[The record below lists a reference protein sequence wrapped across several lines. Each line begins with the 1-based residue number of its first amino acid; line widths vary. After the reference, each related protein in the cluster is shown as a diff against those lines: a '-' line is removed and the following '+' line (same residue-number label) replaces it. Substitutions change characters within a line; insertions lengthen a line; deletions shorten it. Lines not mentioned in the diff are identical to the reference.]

1 MSAKSA
7 PPTQSAETE
16 VQETDFI
23 DAEFTAA
30 DFAATESVD
39 EAPEAE
45 TFPLIALDLQPTAA
59 LSVIEAQASDSHPAL
74 VYLARLAP
82 GSRRTMSEALTVIA
96 GKVSA
101 GHSTLWTLAWHELR
115 YQHTAALR
123 SVLAEQYAPATVNK
137 MLAALRGTLKE
148 CWRLGLVSAE
158 DFHRA
163 ADLPAVRG
171 SVLPRGR
178 ALSAGEL
185 RALLQICAQDRA
197 TAGRRDGALATTLY
211 GAGLRRSEAMALEV
225 RDYGVETGALTV
237 RSGKGRKDRMAYAPS
252 GCRAA
257 LEAWLSARGPEAGPL
272 FVPIN
277 KAGKLALRVMSD
289 QAVLYI
295 LRKRA
300 REAGLAAFS
309 PHDLRRTFIGDL
321 LDAGADIATVQQMA
335 GHANVQTTVRY
346 DRRGEGVKK
355 KVAELLHVPFGS

>member
-1 MSAKSA
+1 MDTKSELA
-7 PPTQSAETE
+7 AQLAEA
-16 VQETDFI
+16 DFI
-23 DAEFTAA
+23 DAEFTASDA
-30 DFAATESVD
+30 GDVQSGGD
-39 EAPEAE
+39 APRTQ
-45 TFPLIALDLQPTAA
+45 TFPLIALEPQLTAT
-59 LSVIEAQASDSHPAL
+59 LSVIEPTASDTHPAL

-82 GSRRTMSEALTVIA
+82 GSRRTMSEALSVIA
-96 GKVSA
+96 SKVSA
-101 GHSTLWTLAWHELR
+101 GRSTLWTLAWQDLR

-123 SVLAEQYAPATVNK
+123 SALAEQYAPATVNK

-185 RALLQICAQDRA
+185 RALLLICAQDK
-197 TAGRRDGALATTLY
+197 TVAGRRDGALVATLY
-211 GAGLRRSEAMALEV
+211 GAGLRRSEAVALEV

-257 LEAWLSARGPEAGPL
+257 LEAWLSVRGSDAGPL
-272 FVPIN
+272 FVAIN
-277 KAGKLALRVMSD
+277 KSGKRAQRVMSD

-321 LDAGADIATVQQMA
+321 LDAGADISTVQQMA
-335 GHANVQTTVRY
+335 GHANVQTTARY

-355 KVAELLHVPFGS
+355 KAAELLHVPFGS